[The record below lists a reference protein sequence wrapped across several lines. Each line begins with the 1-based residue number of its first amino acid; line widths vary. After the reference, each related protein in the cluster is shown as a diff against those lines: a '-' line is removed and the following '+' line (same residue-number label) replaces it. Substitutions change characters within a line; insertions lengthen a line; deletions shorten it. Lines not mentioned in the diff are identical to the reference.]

1 MLHLNRKLFHIT
13 IYLLCLNVYICLE
26 LMKFKEETKLYKFV
40 EINSSEIDKFNES
53 DRKGHIFQTSYWA
66 ELKKDWKKKFIAG
79 YDNDNNMVITA
90 TILLRKAPYIN
101 KYMGYIPRSFTCDYN
116 NKKLLI
122 EFTEYLREFA
132 KKNNISFITIDPDIH
147 LKENEEALSEGTE
160 IKNFLKSLGYKNTD
174 SKNFE
179 AIQPNFVFR
188 LPLPTEGNKMDIKK
202 AVFKKFSSKTRYNI
216 KVAEERGLSVE
227 VYDKETL
234 NEDVLDRFHEIMVTT
249 GKRDNFLVRHRE
261 YFKDMIDYLYPHCR
275 LYMVKYSYEN
285 DFNRLSEKL
294 NKQEEAKTKAINK
307 IEELKVK
314 LDAETDEDKKSRIEK
329 KLNDQDKRLKEAE
342 RQIEGFKKKISDI
355 EPFKGQEIYLS
366 GSIYLYYGNKA
377 WYLYGASENILRD
390 TMPNFAMQW
399 SMICDSIDLG
409 CDVYDFRGVSGDLNP
424 ENPLYGLYKFKK
436 GFNGNFVEFI
446 GEFDIVIDNG
456 IYTLYK
462 KAFPQFKKIRNAIMN
477 KKQ

>member
-1 MLHLNRKLFHIT
+1 M
-13 IYLLCLNVYICLE
+13 
-26 LMKFKEETKLYKFV
+26 YKFV

-314 LDAETDEDKKSRIEK
+314 LEAETDEDKKSRIEK

-436 GFNGNFVEFI
+436 GFNGKFVEFI
-446 GEFDIVIDNG
+446 GEFDIVVDNG

>member
-1 MLHLNRKLFHIT
+1 M
-13 IYLLCLNVYICLE
+13 
-26 LMKFKEETKLYKFV
+26 YKFV

-261 YFKDMIDYLYPHCR
+261 YFKDMIDCLYPHCR

-446 GEFDIVIDNG
+446 GEFDIVVDNG

>member
-1 MLHLNRKLFHIT
+1 M
-13 IYLLCLNVYICLE
+13 
-26 LMKFKEETKLYKFV
+26 YKFV

-355 EPFKGQEIYLS
+355 EPFKGQEVYLS

>member
-1 MLHLNRKLFHIT
+1 M
-13 IYLLCLNVYICLE
+13 
-26 LMKFKEETKLYKFV
+26 YKFV

-227 VYDKETL
+227 VYDKETS

-446 GEFDIVIDNG
+446 GEFDIVVDNG

>member
-1 MLHLNRKLFHIT
+1 M
-13 IYLLCLNVYICLE
+13 
-26 LMKFKEETKLYKFV
+26 YKFV

-314 LDAETDEDKKSRIEK
+314 LEAETDEDKKSRIEK

-355 EPFKGQEIYLS
+355 EPFKGQEIYIS

>member
-1 MLHLNRKLFHIT
+1 M
-13 IYLLCLNVYICLE
+13 
-26 LMKFKEETKLYKFV
+26 YKFV

-314 LDAETDEDKKSRIEK
+314 LEAETDEDKKSRIEK

-446 GEFDIVIDNG
+446 GEFDIVVDNG

-462 KAFPQFKKIRNAIMN
+462 KAFPQFKRIRNAIMN

>member
-1 MLHLNRKLFHIT
+1 M
-13 IYLLCLNVYICLE
+13 
-26 LMKFKEETKLYKFV
+26 YKFV

-446 GEFDIVIDNG
+446 GEFDIVVDNG

-462 KAFPQFKKIRNAIMN
+462 KAFPHFKKIRNAIMN

>member
-1 MLHLNRKLFHIT
+1 M
-13 IYLLCLNVYICLE
+13 
-26 LMKFKEETKLYKFV
+26 YKFV

-53 DRKGHIFQTSYWA
+53 DRKGHIFQTSYLA

-188 LPLPTEGNKMDIKK
+188 LPLPTEGNKMYIKK

-446 GEFDIVIDNG
+446 GEFDIVVDNG

>member
-1 MLHLNRKLFHIT
+1 M
-13 IYLLCLNVYICLE
+13 
-26 LMKFKEETKLYKFV
+26 YKFV

-314 LDAETDEDKKSRIEK
+314 LDAETDEDKKSRVEK

-355 EPFKGQEIYLS
+355 EPFKRQEIYLS

>member
-1 MLHLNRKLFHIT
+1 M
-13 IYLLCLNVYICLE
+13 
-26 LMKFKEETKLYKFV
+26 YKFV

-79 YDNDNNMVITA
+79 YDNDNNMVVTA

-446 GEFDIVIDNG
+446 GEFDIVVDNG

>member
-1 MLHLNRKLFHIT
+1 M
-13 IYLLCLNVYICLE
+13 
-26 LMKFKEETKLYKFV
+26 YKFV

-147 LKENEEALSEGTE
+147 LKENEEVLSEGTE

-446 GEFDIVIDNG
+446 GEFDIVVDNG

>member
-1 MLHLNRKLFHIT
+1 M
-13 IYLLCLNVYICLE
+13 
-26 LMKFKEETKLYKFV
+26 YKFV

-188 LPLPTEGNKMDIKK
+188 LPLPTEGNKMYIKK

-314 LDAETDEDKKSRIEK
+314 LEAETDEDKKSRIEK

-446 GEFDIVIDNG
+446 GEFDIVVDNG

>member
-1 MLHLNRKLFHIT
+1 M
-13 IYLLCLNVYICLE
+13 
-26 LMKFKEETKLYKFV
+26 YKFV

-294 NKQEEAKTKAINK
+294 NKQEEAKTNAINK

-446 GEFDIVIDNG
+446 GEFDIVVDNG

>member
-1 MLHLNRKLFHIT
+1 M
-13 IYLLCLNVYICLE
+13 
-26 LMKFKEETKLYKFV
+26 YKFV

-409 CDVYDFRGVSGDLNP
+409 CDVYDFRGVSGDLNT

-446 GEFDIVIDNG
+446 GEFDIVVDNG

>member
-1 MLHLNRKLFHIT
+1 M
-13 IYLLCLNVYICLE
+13 
-26 LMKFKEETKLYKFV
+26 YKFV

-409 CDVYDFRGVSGDLNP
+409 CDV
-424 ENPLYGLYKFKK
+424 
-436 GFNGNFVEFI
+436 
-446 GEFDIVIDNG
+446 
-456 IYTLYK
+456 
-462 KAFPQFKKIRNAIMN
+462 
-477 KKQ
+477 

>member
-1 MLHLNRKLFHIT
+1 M
-13 IYLLCLNVYICLE
+13 
-26 LMKFKEETKLYKFV
+26 YKFV

-390 TMPNFAMQW
+390 TLPNFAMQW

-446 GEFDIVIDNG
+446 GEFDIVVDNG

>member
-1 MLHLNRKLFHIT
+1 
-13 IYLLCLNVYICLE
+13 
-26 LMKFKEETKLYKFV
+26 LYKFV

>member
-1 MLHLNRKLFHIT
+1 M
-13 IYLLCLNVYICLE
+13 
-26 LMKFKEETKLYKFV
+26 YKFV

-436 GFNGNFVEFI
+436 GFNGDFVEFI
-446 GEFDIVIDNG
+446 GEFDIVVDNG

>member
-1 MLHLNRKLFHIT
+1 M
-13 IYLLCLNVYICLE
+13 
-26 LMKFKEETKLYKFV
+26 YKFV

-329 KLNDQDKRLKEAE
+329 KLNDQDKRIKEAE

-446 GEFDIVIDNG
+446 GEFDIVVDNG

>member
-1 MLHLNRKLFHIT
+1 M
-13 IYLLCLNVYICLE
+13 
-26 LMKFKEETKLYKFV
+26 YKFV

-314 LDAETDEDKKSRIEK
+314 LDAETDKDKKSRIEK

-446 GEFDIVIDNG
+446 GEFDIVVDNG

>member
-1 MLHLNRKLFHIT
+1 M
-13 IYLLCLNVYICLE
+13 
-26 LMKFKEETKLYKFV
+26 YKFV

-285 DFNRLSEKL
+285 DINRLSEKL

-377 WYLYGASENILRD
+377 WYPYGASENILRD

>member
-1 MLHLNRKLFHIT
+1 M
-13 IYLLCLNVYICLE
+13 
-26 LMKFKEETKLYKFV
+26 YKFV

-122 EFTEYLREFA
+122 EFTEYLREFD

-314 LDAETDEDKKSRIEK
+314 LEAETDEDKKSRIEK

>member
-1 MLHLNRKLFHIT
+1 
-13 IYLLCLNVYICLE
+13 
-26 LMKFKEETKLYKFV
+26 MKFKEETKLYKFV

-202 AVFKKFSSKTRYNI
+202 AVFKKFSSKTRY
-216 KVAEERGLSVE
+216 
-227 VYDKETL
+227 
-234 NEDVLDRFHEIMVTT
+234 
-249 GKRDNFLVRHRE
+249 
-261 YFKDMIDYLYPHCR
+261 
-275 LYMVKYSYEN
+275 
-285 DFNRLSEKL
+285 
-294 NKQEEAKTKAINK
+294 K
-307 IEELKVK
+307 IGRAHV
-314 LDAETDEDKKSRIEK
+314 
-329 KLNDQDKRLKEAE
+329 
-342 RQIEGFKKKISDI
+342 
-355 EPFKGQEIYLS
+355 
-366 GSIYLYYGNKA
+366 
-377 WYLYGASENILRD
+377 
-390 TMPNFAMQW
+390 
-399 SMICDSIDLG
+399 
-409 CDVYDFRGVSGDLNP
+409 
-424 ENPLYGLYKFKK
+424 
-436 GFNGNFVEFI
+436 
-446 GEFDIVIDNG
+446 
-456 IYTLYK
+456 
-462 KAFPQFKKIRNAIMN
+462 
-477 KKQ
+477 

>member
-1 MLHLNRKLFHIT
+1 M
-13 IYLLCLNVYICLE
+13 
-26 LMKFKEETKLYKFV
+26 YKFV

-53 DRKGHIFQTSYWA
+53 DRKGHIFKTSYWA

-446 GEFDIVIDNG
+446 GEFDIVVDNG

>member
-1 MLHLNRKLFHIT
+1 M
-13 IYLLCLNVYICLE
+13 
-26 LMKFKEETKLYKFV
+26 YKFV

-436 GFNGNFVEFI
+436 GFNANFVEFI
-446 GEFDIVIDNG
+446 GEFDIVVDNG

>member
-1 MLHLNRKLFHIT
+1 M
-13 IYLLCLNVYICLE
+13 
-26 LMKFKEETKLYKFV
+26 YKFV

-202 AVFKKFSSKTRYNI
+202 SVFKKFSSKTRYNI

-314 LDAETDEDKKSRIEK
+314 FDAETDEDKKSRIEK

-446 GEFDIVIDNG
+446 GEFDIVVDNG

>member
-1 MLHLNRKLFHIT
+1 M
-13 IYLLCLNVYICLE
+13 
-26 LMKFKEETKLYKFV
+26 YKFV

-53 DRKGHIFQTSYWA
+53 NRKGHIFQTSYWA
-66 ELKKDWKKKFIAG
+66 EIKKDWKSKFVAG
-79 YDNDNNMVITA
+79 YDNDNNLVITA

-101 KYMGYIPRSFTCDYN
+101 KYMGYIPRSFTCDYT

-147 LKENEEALSEGTE
+147 LKENEEALAEGTE

-294 NKQEEAKTKAINK
+294 NKQEEARTKAIKK

-314 LDAETDEDKKSRIEK
+314 FDAETDEDKKSRVEK

-342 RQIEGFKKKISDI
+342 RQIEGFKKKITDI

-446 GEFDIVIDNG
+446 GEFDIVVDNG

>member
-1 MLHLNRKLFHIT
+1 M
-13 IYLLCLNVYICLE
+13 
-26 LMKFKEETKLYKFV
+26 YKFV

-147 LKENEEALSEGTE
+147 LKENEEALSECTE

-446 GEFDIVIDNG
+446 GEFDIVVDNG

>member
-1 MLHLNRKLFHIT
+1 M
-13 IYLLCLNVYICLE
+13 
-26 LMKFKEETKLYKFV
+26 YKFV

-90 TILLRKAPYIN
+90 TILLRKAPYLN

-446 GEFDIVIDNG
+446 GEFDIVVDNG

>member
-1 MLHLNRKLFHIT
+1 M
-13 IYLLCLNVYICLE
+13 
-26 LMKFKEETKLYKFV
+26 YKFV

-307 IEELKVK
+307 IEDLKVK

-446 GEFDIVIDNG
+446 GEFDIVVDNG

>member
-1 MLHLNRKLFHIT
+1 M
-13 IYLLCLNVYICLE
+13 
-26 LMKFKEETKLYKFV
+26 YKFV

-202 AVFKKFSSKTRYNI
+202 AIFKKFSSKTRYNI

-462 KAFPQFKKIRNAIMN
+462 KAFPQFKKIRNAIMT
-477 KKQ
+477 

>member
-1 MLHLNRKLFHIT
+1 M
-13 IYLLCLNVYICLE
+13 
-26 LMKFKEETKLYKFV
+26 YKFV

-446 GEFDIVIDNG
+446 GEFDIVVDNG
-456 IYTLYK
+456 I
-462 KAFPQFKKIRNAIMN
+462 
-477 KKQ
+477 

>member
-1 MLHLNRKLFHIT
+1 M
-13 IYLLCLNVYICLE
+13 
-26 LMKFKEETKLYKFV
+26 YKFV

-188 LPLPTEGNKMDIKK
+188 LPLPNEGNKMDIKK

-446 GEFDIVIDNG
+446 GEFDIVVDNG

>member
-1 MLHLNRKLFHIT
+1 M
-13 IYLLCLNVYICLE
+13 
-26 LMKFKEETKLYKFV
+26 YKFV

-446 GEFDIVIDNG
+446 GEFDIVVDNG

-462 KAFPQFKKIRNAIMN
+462 KTFPQFKKIRNAIMN

>member
-1 MLHLNRKLFHIT
+1 M
-13 IYLLCLNVYICLE
+13 
-26 LMKFKEETKLYKFV
+26 YKFV

-249 GKRDNFLVRHRE
+249 GKRDNFLIRHRE

-314 LDAETDEDKKSRIEK
+314 FDAETDEDKKSRIEK

-446 GEFDIVIDNG
+446 GEFDIVVDNG